1 MYMHS
6 TKANNKRHKLK
17 KTIPHRH
24 WRSDSQLPQGLACAW
39 TAKKKGSYHSSVGKK
54 KKKSLAILFLP
65 TDPLIIFCL
74 LWVHLEV
81 PKGDWGVM
89 SKDPE
94 EPWTEELTG
103 T

>member
-1 MYMHS
+1 MILS
-6 TKANNKRHKLK
+6 SL
-17 KTIPHRH
+17 
-24 WRSDSQLPQGLACAW
+24 SLACAW
-39 TAKKKGSYHSSVGKK
+39 TAKKKRELPFISRE
-54 KKKSLAILFLP
+54 KKKSFAILFLP